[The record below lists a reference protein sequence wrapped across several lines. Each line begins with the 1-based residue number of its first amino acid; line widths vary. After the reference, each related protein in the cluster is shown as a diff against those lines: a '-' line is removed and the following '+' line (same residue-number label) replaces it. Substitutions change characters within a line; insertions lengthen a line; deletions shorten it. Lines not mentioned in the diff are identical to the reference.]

1 MLPDSTATRVQ
12 DNDHDTITEDS
23 TTGDSM
29 LTQPLITTSHES
41 SEDEGQRLLQKER
54 QSKSIICKSFLLGC
68 SIGFAVQVMVYAA
81 YYTLFKIFGKDT
93 TSTPWVSSYG
103 PLLLY
108 MISPT
113 LYIAA
118 WLTCM
123 YTNGTKSGSL
133 YTRKKFDKAA
143 ANPNPGSI
151 WTARMLFMVSVYFLL
166 GTTIGSFFLRF
177 GAALHSGM
185 VIPWVSVFG
194 YTMINSVAYLV
205 IVKWV
210 DWAEQRP
217 EDDYSNVV

>member
-1 MLPDSTATRVQ
+1 
-12 DNDHDTITEDS
+12 
-23 TTGDSM
+23 
-29 LTQPLITTSHES
+29 
-41 SEDEGQRLLQKER
+41 
-54 QSKSIICKSFLLGC
+54 
-68 SIGFAVQVMVYAA
+68 
-81 YYTLFKIFGKDT
+81 
-93 TSTPWVSSYG
+93 
-103 PLLLY
+103 
-108 MISPT
+108 
-113 LYIAA
+113 
-118 WLTCM
+118 M

-133 YTRKKFDKAA
+133 YTRKKFDKDA

>member
-1 MLPDSTATRVQ
+1 
-12 DNDHDTITEDS
+12 
-23 TTGDSM
+23 
-29 LTQPLITTSHES
+29 
-41 SEDEGQRLLQKER
+41 
-54 QSKSIICKSFLLGC
+54 
-68 SIGFAVQVMVYAA
+68 
-81 YYTLFKIFGKDT
+81 
-93 TSTPWVSSYG
+93 
-103 PLLLY
+103 

-118 WLTCM
+118 WLTFM
-123 YTNGTKSGSL
+123 YTFGTKSGSL
-133 YTRKKFDKAA
+133 CTRKKFDKDA
-143 ANPNPGSI
+143 ANPNSGSI
-151 WTARMLFMVSVYFLL
+151 WTARMLFMVSVSFLF

-177 GAALHSGM
+177 SAALHSGM